1 MVCILNEMTYV
12 KLMTRMTVI
21 MVMMEVAE
29 AVGMVEVM
37 LETVVGMVV
46 MSYAL

>member
-1 MVCILNEMTYV
+1 
-12 KLMTRMTVI
+12 MTRMTVI

-46 MSYAL
+46 TSYAL